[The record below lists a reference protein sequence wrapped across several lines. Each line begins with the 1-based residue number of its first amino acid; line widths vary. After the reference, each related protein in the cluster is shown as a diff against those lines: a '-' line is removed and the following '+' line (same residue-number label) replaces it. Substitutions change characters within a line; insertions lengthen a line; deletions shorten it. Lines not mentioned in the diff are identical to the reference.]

1 MADLD
6 RHKDRRAERETHR
19 PTERHT
25 DRHTD
30 IHTHRQTD
38 RQTDRGTHTQTE
50 EEVFLPADRMIIA
63 MDPGS
68 AAVEW
73 IDFDDPGPF
82 VPLIDSDAFRAVEQ
96 ISIALEM
103 LALSDS
109 SNSK

>member
-6 RHKDRRAERETHR
+6 RQRDRER
-19 PTERHT
+19 
-25 DRHTD
+25 D
-30 IHTHRQTD
+30 
-38 RQTDRGTHTQTE
+38 TQTE
-50 EEVFLPADRMIIA
+50 EEVLLPADRMIIA

-82 VPLIDSDAFRAVEQ
+82 VPLTDSDAFRAVEQ